1 MGIQVIHLVMG
12 KANPDRM
19 NGVNKV
25 VHALAS
31 EQCAQGHNVRIWGI
45 TRTPDAPVMERAVP
59 TRLFRDR
66 GKFRLDRGLVRAF
79 DEVAATDTVFHIHG
93 GFIPQLSLCARQLG
107 KRALSYVYT
116 PHGAH
121 NTVALQRSAF
131 KKRVYIPFFERYLV
145 HNASRLHFIGRSEV
159 EGSRAVFGERPYALI
174 PNGQVLP
181 TAQPTKLDRARN
193 EFPVF
198 GTVGR
203 LDLHTKGLDLL
214 FAGFAGYLRQ
224 HRGNGQLWLVGD
236 GPDRERLERLAQD
249 LHIQDHVT
257 FWGGRYGTEK
267 DAIMASMDLFCLTSR
282 NEGLPGV
289 VLEAAAL
296 EVPCLVS
303 TETNMAEHIILHQAG
318 FALAHN
324 SAEDITAAMLRAAD
338 MMPTAAWSELRRNAR
353 SMVAAAF
360 DWKRIAQQHMEN
372 YDAS

>member
-25 VHALAS
+25 VHALAT
-31 EQCAQGHNVRIWGI
+31 EQAAQGNKVSIWGI
-45 TRTPDAPVMERAVP
+45 TRTPDAPVKERAVA

-66 GKFRLDRGLVRAF
+66 GKFRLDKGLIAALN
-79 DEVAATDTVFHIHG
+79 EVAATDTVFHIHG
-93 GFIPQLSLCARQLG
+93 GFIPQFSLVAHQLT
-107 KRALSYVYT
+107 KRALSFVYT

-121 NTVALQRSAF
+121 NTVALQRSAW
-131 KKRVYIPFFERYLV
+131 KKRMYIPLFERYLV
-145 HNASRLHFIGRSEV
+145 DNAIRLHFIGASEV
-159 EGSRAVFGERPYALI
+159 EGSRKVFGERPYALI
-174 PNGQVLP
+174 PNGQDLP
-181 TAQPTKLDRARN
+181 ASAPAKLDRERN
-193 EFPVF
+193 EFPVL

-214 FAGFAGYLRQ
+214 FAGFAEFLRQ
-224 HRGNGQLWLVGD
+224 HKGNGQLWLVGD

-249 LHIQDHVT
+249 LHIQEHVT

-267 DAIMASMDLFCLTSR
+267 DTIMASMDLFCLTSR

-303 TETNMAEHIILHQAG
+303 KETNMAEHLTAYRAG
-318 FALAHN
+318 FVLEQNTAA
-324 SAEDITAAMLRAAD
+324 DITATLLQA
-338 MMPTAAWSELRRNAR
+338 TAQMRSDHWGELRRNAR
-353 SMVAAAF
+353 SMVATAF
-360 DWKRIAQQHMEN
+360 NWERIAQQHMAN
-372 YDAS
+372 YDA